1 MRKVNV
7 KQKRVGVL
15 MGGPSS
21 ERDIS
26 IKSGKAVFRAL
37 KKNNINAVSYEL
49 AMPLNTN
56 GYIQSVKEKIGAM
69 DIDIAFIALH
79 GEFGEDGTIQKI
91 LEEMKIPYAGSKTRA
106 SKLAIDKIDSRE
118 IFEKNN
124 IPMPRYNVVVRG
136 EVLPDEPVSDNI
148 KIFFEELSMPIVVKP
163 STEGSSIGLS
173 MVDSENSLYK
183 AVSNAFKY
191 SDRVIIEEYIEGREI
206 TVGILEDR
214 ALPVVEIIPKNRF
227 FDFEAKYNK
236 GATDYKVPAEIDK
249 EKYRECQEM
258 ALLAHKVLGARFFS
272 RVDMI
277 LDKDGTPYILEL
289 NTIPG
294 LTETSLLPL
303 AAAEAGIDF
312 NQLVLKILES
322 SLW

>member
-91 LEEMKIPYAGSKTRA
+91 LEEIKIPYAGSKTRA

-163 STEGSSIGLS
+163 STQGSSIGLS

-206 TVGILEDR
+206 TVGILEDS
-214 ALPVVEIIPKNRF
+214 ALPVVEIMPRNRF

>member
-1 MRKVNV
+1 VRKVNV

-91 LEEMKIPYAGSKTRA
+91 LEEIKIPYAGSKTRA

-148 KIFFEELSMPIVVKP
+148 KIFFKELSMPIVVKP

>member
-163 STEGSSIGLS
+163 STQGSSIGLS

>member
-1 MRKVNV
+1 VRKVNV

-148 KIFFEELSMPIVVKP
+148 KIFFKELSMPIVVKP

>member
-91 LEEMKIPYAGSKTRA
+91 LEEIKIPYAGSKTRA

-163 STEGSSIGLS
+163 STQGSSIGLS

>member
-91 LEEMKIPYAGSKTRA
+91 LEEIKIPYAGSKTRA

-148 KIFFEELSMPIVVKP
+148 KIFFEELSVPIVVKP
-163 STEGSSIGLS
+163 STQGSSIGLS

>member
-1 MRKVNV
+1 MNV

-91 LEEMKIPYAGSKTRA
+91 LEEIKIPYAGSKTRA

>member
-91 LEEMKIPYAGSKTRA
+91 LEEIKIPYAGSKTRA

-136 EVLPDEPVSDNI
+136 EVLPDETVSDNI

>member
-1 MRKVNV
+1 VRKVNV

-91 LEEMKIPYAGSKTRA
+91 LEEIKIPYAGSKTRA

-136 EVLPDEPVSDNI
+136 EVLPDETVSDNI

>member
-1 MRKVNV
+1 VRKVNV

-91 LEEMKIPYAGSKTRA
+91 LEEIKIPYAGSKTRA

-163 STEGSSIGLS
+163 STQGSSIGLS

>member
-1 MRKVNV
+1 VNV

-56 GYIQSVKEKIGAM
+56 GYMQSVKEKIGAM

-91 LEEMKIPYAGSKTRA
+91 LEEIKIPYAGSKTRA

-124 IPMPRYNVVVRG
+124 IPVPRYNVVVRG

-214 ALPVVEIIPKNRF
+214 ALPVVEIIPRNRF

-236 GATDYKVPAEIDK
+236 GVTDYKVPAEIDK

>member
-106 SKLAIDKIDSRE
+106 SKLAIDKIASRE

-124 IPMPRYNVVVRG
+124 IPIPRYNVVVRG

>member
-49 AMPLNTN
+49 AMPLNTS

-91 LEEMKIPYAGSKTRA
+91 LEEIKIPYAGSKTRA

-148 KIFFEELSMPIVVKP
+148 KIFFKELSMPIVVKP

>member
-1 MRKVNV
+1 MNV

-26 IKSGKAVFRAL
+26 IKSGKAVFHAL

-56 GYIQSVKEKIGAM
+56 GYVQSVKEKIGAM

-79 GEFGEDGTIQKI
+79 GEFGEGGTIQKI
-91 LEEMKIPYAGSKTRA
+91 LEEIKIPYAGSKTRA
-106 SKLAIDKIDSRE
+106 SKLAIDKIASRE

-124 IPMPRYNVVVRG
+124 IPVPRYNVVVRG
-136 EVLPDEPVSDNI
+136 EVLPDEPVSDDI

-173 MVDSENSLYK
+173 MVDSENNLYK

-236 GATDYKVPAEIDK
+236 GATDYKVPAGIDK

-258 ALLAHKVLGARFFS
+258 ALLAHK
-272 RVDMI
+272 
-277 LDKDGTPYILEL
+277 
-289 NTIPG
+289 
-294 LTETSLLPL
+294 
-303 AAAEAGIDF
+303 
-312 NQLVLKILES
+312 
-322 SLW
+322 

>member
-91 LEEMKIPYAGSKTRA
+91 LEEIKIPYAGSKTRA

-136 EVLPDEPVSDNI
+136 EVLPDETVSDNI

-163 STEGSSIGLS
+163 STQGSSIGLS

>member
-91 LEEMKIPYAGSKTRA
+91 LEEIKIPYAGSKTRA

-148 KIFFEELSMPIVVKP
+148 KIFFKELSMPIVVKP

>member
-1 MRKVNV
+1 VRKVNV

-91 LEEMKIPYAGSKTRA
+91 LEEIKIPYAGSKTRA

>member
-91 LEEMKIPYAGSKTRA
+91 LEEIKIPYAGSKTRA

>member
-148 KIFFEELSMPIVVKP
+148 KIFFKELSMPIVVKP

>member
-1 MRKVNV
+1 
-7 KQKRVGVL
+7 
-15 MGGPSS
+15 
-21 ERDIS
+21 
-26 IKSGKAVFRAL
+26 
-37 KKNNINAVSYEL
+37 
-49 AMPLNTN
+49 
-56 GYIQSVKEKIGAM
+56 
-69 DIDIAFIALH
+69 
-79 GEFGEDGTIQKI
+79 
-91 LEEMKIPYAGSKTRA
+91 
-106 SKLAIDKIDSRE
+106 
-118 IFEKNN
+118 
-124 IPMPRYNVVVRG
+124 
-136 EVLPDEPVSDNI
+136 
-148 KIFFEELSMPIVVKP
+148 
-163 STEGSSIGLS
+163 

>member
-1 MRKVNV
+1 VGKVNV

-56 GYIQSVKEKIGAM
+56 GYMQSVKEKIGAM

-91 LEEMKIPYAGSKTRA
+91 LEEIKIPYAGSKTRA

-124 IPMPRYNVVVRG
+124 IPVPRYNVVVRG

-214 ALPVVEIIPKNRF
+214 ALPVVEIIPRNRF

-236 GATDYKVPAEIDK
+236 GVTDYKVPAEIDK